1 MTPQTTVPQTPD
13 VPLEDLRVADRE
25 HWAQG
30 PPLEQFK
37 RLRAQCPV
45 HWSPGMSEF
54 PDEPGFWSV
63 TNQEDVHTVSRDWET
78 YSSEVGGMLAMPAR
92 FFPLEVQN
100 SMFIGMDPPK
110 HDRLKALFQR
120 GFTPRRI
127 AEHEDDIRAI
137 TCEILDGLEGR
148 QAVDLVADVAQPIVS
163 RVIGAFMG
171 IAPEDDA
178 VWARLMNAIVS
189 ADDPEQNPDG
199 PETVMERDM
208 PEIIARCQE
217 LIADR
222 TLNPAEDLTSLLVN
236 AEVDGERLTEWEIVM
251 GFILLMTAGNDSTKA
266 TFCSGMRALMEHPD
280 QRQIL
285 LDDLSLVPDAVE
297 EALRMFPSFA
307 HFRRTA
313 TKDTELGGC
322 PIHKGDK
329 VVMWYPSTGRDESV
343 YDDPDRFDVT
353 RKPEHQAFGAGGRHF
368 CLGTALAR
376 LELRVMIEETLK
388 RFPDMSIDGT
398 PRMAQAI
405 FINQLSTLPVRLHG

>member
-1 MTPQTTVPQTPD
+1 MQTENVPID
-13 VPLEDLRVADRE
+13 ELRVADRE
-25 HWAQG
+25 HWADG
-30 PPLEQFK
+30 PPLKQFK
-37 RLRAQCPV
+37 RLRAECPV
-45 HWSPGMSEF
+45 HWSTGMSEF
-54 PDEPGFWSV
+54 PEEPGFWSV
-63 TNQEDVHTVSRDWET
+63 TTQKDVRTVSRDWET

-92 FFPLEVQN
+92 FFPVEVQN
-100 SMFIGMDPPK
+100 GMFIGMDPPK

-127 AEHEDDIRAI
+127 AEHEDEIRAI
-137 TCEILDGLEGR
+137 TGKVLDGLEGR
-148 QAVDLVADVAQPIVS
+148 ETVDLVADVAQPIVS

-171 IAPEDDA
+171 IAEEDDA

-189 ADDPEQNPDG
+189 ADDPDQNPDG

-208 PEIIARCQE
+208 PEIMARCQK

-222 TLNPAEDLTSLLVN
+222 AVNPSDDLTTVLVN
-236 AEVDGERLTEWEIVM
+236 AEVDGEKLTEWEIIM

-266 TFCSGMRALMEHPD
+266 TYCSGMRALMESPD
-280 QRQIL
+280 QRQLL
-285 LDDLSLVPDAVE
+285 LDDPSLVPDAVE

-313 TKDTELGGC
+313 TKDTELAGC
-322 PIHKGDK
+322 PIAKGDK
-329 VVMWYPSTGRDESV
+329 VVMWYPSTGRDETV
-343 YDDPDRFDVT
+343 YEDPDRFDVT

-388 RFPDMSIDGT
+388 RFPDMAIDGT

>member
-127 AEHEDDIRAI
+127 AEHEDDIRAT

-189 ADDPEQNPDG
+189 ADDPEQNPEG

-280 QRQIL
+280 QRQML

>member
-1 MTPQTTVPQTPD
+1 MT
-13 VPLEDLRVADRE
+13 
-25 HWAQG
+25 
-30 PPLEQFK
+30 
-37 RLRAQCPV
+37 
-45 HWSPGMSEF
+45 SF
-54 PDEPGFWSV
+54 PEEPGFWSV
-63 TNQEDVHTVSRDWET
+63 TNQELVHEVSRNYQL
-78 YSSEVGGMLAMPAR
+78 YSSELGGMVGMPWVQ
-92 FFPLEVQN
+92 LEVQN
-100 SMFIGMDPPK
+100 GMFIGMDPPK

-127 AEHEDDIRAI
+127 AEHEDEIRAI
-137 TCEILDGLEGR
+137 TCKILDGLEGR
-148 QAVDLVADVAQPIVS
+148 ETVDLVSDVAQPIVS

-171 IAPEDDA
+171 IAEEDDA

-189 ADDPEQNPDG
+189 ADDPEQNPEG

-208 PEIIARCQE
+208 PEIIQRCQK

-222 TLNPAEDLTSLLVN
+222 IANPTADLTTVLVD
-236 AEVDGERLTEWEIVM
+236 AEVDGEKLTEWEIVM

-266 TFCSGMRALMEHPD
+266 TYCSGMRALMEHPD
-280 QRQIL
+280 QRQLL
-285 LDDLSLVPDAVE
+285 LDDPSLVPDAVE

-313 TKDTELGGC
+313 TKDTELAGC
-322 PIHKGDK
+322 PIRKGDK
-329 VVMWYPSTGRDESV
+329 VVMWYPSTGRDETV
-343 YDDPDRFDVT
+343 YEDPDRFDVT

-388 RFPDMSIDGT
+388 RFPDMTIDGT

>member
-13 VPLEDLRVADRE
+13 VPIDALRVADRE
-25 HWAQG
+25 HWADG

-37 RLRAQCPV
+37 RLRAECPV
-45 HWSPGMSEF
+45 HWTSGFSEF

-63 TNQEDVHTVSRDWET
+63 TTQKDVHTVSRDWET
-78 YSSEVGGMLAMPAR
+78 YSSEIGGMLAMPAR

-127 AEHEDDIRAI
+127 AEHEDEIRAI
-137 TCEILDGLEGR
+137 TAKVLDGLEGR
-148 QAVDLVADVAQPIVS
+148 ETVDLVHDVAQPIVS
-163 RVIGAFMG
+163 RVIGSFMG
-171 IAPEDDA
+171 IAEEDDA
-178 VWARLMNAIVS
+178 VWARLLNAIVS
-189 ADDPEQNPDG
+189 ADDPDLNPDG

-208 PEIIARCQE
+208 PEIIQRCQG
-217 LIADR
+217 LIAERIEHPTD
-222 TLNPAEDLTSLLVN
+222 DLTTVLVN

-266 TFCSGMRALMEHPD
+266 TYCSGMRALMENPD
-280 QRQIL
+280 QRQLL
-285 LDDLSLVPDAVE
+285 LDDPSLIPDAVE

-329 VVMWYPSTGRDESV
+329 VVMWYPSTGRDEAV
-343 YDDPDRFDVT
+343 YEDPDRFDVT

-376 LELRVMIEETLK
+376 LELRVMLEETLK
-388 RFPDMSIDGT
+388 RFPDMAIDGT